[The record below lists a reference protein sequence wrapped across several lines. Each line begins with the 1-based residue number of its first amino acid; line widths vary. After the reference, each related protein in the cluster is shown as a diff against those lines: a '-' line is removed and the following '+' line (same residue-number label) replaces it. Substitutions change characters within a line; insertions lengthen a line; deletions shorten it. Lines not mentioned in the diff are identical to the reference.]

1 MKIGQFVEYKGYVG
15 SIEYKPDDISYYGLI
30 INTSDFVNY
39 YGKGIFEL
47 EKEFHNAVDDYL
59 IFCEEVGKSTIVY

>member
-30 INTSDFVNY
+30 INTDDFVNY
-39 YGKGIFEL
+39 YGKDIFEL
-47 EKEFHNAVDDYL
+47 H
-59 IFCEEVGKSTIVY
+59 